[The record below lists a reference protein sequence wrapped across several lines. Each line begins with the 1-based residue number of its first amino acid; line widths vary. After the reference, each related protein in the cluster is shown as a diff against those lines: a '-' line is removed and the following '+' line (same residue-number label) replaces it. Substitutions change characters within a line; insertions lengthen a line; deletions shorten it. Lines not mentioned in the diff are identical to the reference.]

1 MRNKL
6 IPVDLRVWTLGPAAG
21 AQRNL
26 SGNKPDA
33 QYAIELADRPNHS
46 LTMAKFTCT
55 WSRPMETA
63 GIEGKEGYS
72 VVPGEGGGTKLLAAA
87 TLWAAGPT
95 RPSSARYQGTDIRK
109 DSPPQSSMGTPSF
122 TGGTGRL
129 KGLRGRA
136 PTKAQQL
143 PIAA

>member
-1 MRNKL
+1 
-6 IPVDLRVWTLGPAAG
+6 
-21 AQRNL
+21 
-26 SGNKPDA
+26 
-33 QYAIELADRPNHS
+33 
-46 LTMAKFTCT
+46 
-55 WSRPMETA
+55 MEIA

-72 VVPGEGGGTKLLAAA
+72 VVPGEGVGTKLLAAA

-109 DSPPQSSMGTPSF
+109 DGPPQSSTGTPSF
-122 TGGTGRL
+122 TGGTGKL

-136 PTKAQQL
+136 RIKAQRL